1 MYYATVYPIQNY
13 TLLFPVGQDSGFY
26 PEIAGYNRIELS
38 SYPHLPI
45 LVMFQALFDDPIR
58 PAWRFPVATLA
69 AQKKWQS
76 GLHWSGCMWKLGY
89 NTMVS
94 YIMESTSRISD
105 HNIP

>member
-38 SYPHLPI
+38 PSPHFGDVLSPVWWPDSPR
-45 LVMFQALFDDPIR
+45 LTFPGRNFGGSEKMAKR
-58 PAWRFPVATLA
+58 PAL
-69 AQKKWQS
+69 KW
-76 GLHWSGCMWKLGY
+76 LHVKMGY